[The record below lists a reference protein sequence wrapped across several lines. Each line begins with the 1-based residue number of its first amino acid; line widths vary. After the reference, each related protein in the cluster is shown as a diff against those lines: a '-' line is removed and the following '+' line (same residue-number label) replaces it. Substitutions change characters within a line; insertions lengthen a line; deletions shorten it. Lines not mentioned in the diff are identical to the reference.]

1 MAKSNKISAVFT
13 VDEKKALL
21 SKIND
26 VKAQMPFL
34 ISLKMEERKK
44 LRKMG
49 PKSVA
54 YVQQCVAGCK
64 AFPDEMKKNFDG
76 AELEKDFDLI
86 SNLLDI
92 QVACQALLELLN
104 DTMMAGGIDAMEAS
118 DEVYD
123 SLKSSGKKDAN
134 VKEMVKLIGERFK
147 GQGKKI
153 VPKPMPTTPAI

>member
-1 MAKSNKISAVFT
+1 MSKSNKISAVFT
-13 VDEKKALL
+13 TEQKQSLL
-21 SKIND
+21 LKIAD
-26 VKAQMPFL
+26 VKAEMPFL
-34 ISLKMEERKK
+34 ISLKMEERKN

-54 YVQQCVAGCK
+54 YVQQCVAGSK
-64 AFPDEMKKNFDG
+64 AFPDEMKKNFDS
-76 AELEKDFDLI
+76 AELEKDYNLI

-92 QVACQALLELLN
+92 QVACQALLEMVN

-118 DEVYD
+118 DEVYN
-123 SLKSSGKKDAN
+123 SLKYSGKKEGN

-153 VPKPMPTTPAI
+153 AVKS